1 MRCCLS
7 VYRTLLECVCRSVI
21 RARRMHRSLRDVA
34 LETVGIPGGMVVIL
48 GEVLDETLVGDPI
61 GLGNTLHA
69 FVDFDEDVAVVG

>member
-1 MRCCLS
+1 
-7 VYRTLLECVCRSVI
+7 
-21 RARRMHRSLRDVA
+21 MHRSLRDVA